1 MFLDVIRV
9 SFEAVGNLF
18 NPGIY
23 IRDAGWMTFL
33 LVLIAVAP
41 IIIYGLFNLCFWF
54 FSERKLEKSVVQS
67 SVRRRIKQI
76 VGILLVTITSFF
88 ALSGAGAYFEAS
100 FQFEIYMGYYVEPIL
115 SPVIYTIVV
124 LGFIAFVKYTIG
136 NIVKLIAGAIK
147 RKKKKSTKSKIQKAN
162 KESTKQNKL
171 VVDVESDDVRKIV
184 LPKTREFLNK
194 YKKEGNIKQV
204 IKNHTKEYKELLLKE
219 TEQFYN
225 NKDIA
230 EHYYN
235 RYSK

>member
-1 MFLDVIRV
+1 MFLDVIRA
-9 SFEAVGNLF
+9 SFETIGKLF
-18 NPGIY
+18 NLEVYKNISNDTGY
-23 IRDAGWMTFL
+23 ALFL
-33 LVLIAVAP
+33 IMLLAVAP

-54 FSERKLEKSVVQS
+54 FGERKLEKSVVQS
-67 SVRRRIKQI
+67 SVRRGIKQI
-76 VGILLVTITSFF
+76 VGILLMMISAYAAICAMGLFF
-88 ALSGAGAYFEAS
+88 VIISDRL
-100 FQFEIYMGYYVEPIL
+100 ILPIL
-115 SPVIYTIVV
+115 SPIIYCIIV

-147 RKKKKSTKSKIQKAN
+147 RKKKKSTKPKIQKVN
-162 KESTKQNKL
+162 KECTKQNKL
-171 VVDVESDDVRKIV
+171 VVDVESDNVRKIV

-225 NKDIA
+225 NKDIV